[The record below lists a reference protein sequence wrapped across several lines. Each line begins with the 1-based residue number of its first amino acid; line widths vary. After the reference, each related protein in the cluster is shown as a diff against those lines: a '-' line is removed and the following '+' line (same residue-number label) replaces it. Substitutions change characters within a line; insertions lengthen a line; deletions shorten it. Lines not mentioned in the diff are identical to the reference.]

1 METLTTQAHLVRE
14 VFRMEKILVDQA
26 RTLTLASTGPST
38 TTIYNTLGTINGGL
52 ETLER
57 LVFGELTEEQ
67 RARGA
72 GDLGCSDG

>member
-26 RTLTLASTGPST
+26 RSLTLGLGGPSMT
-38 TTIYNTLGTINGGL
+38 AIYNTLGTINGGL

-67 RARGA
+67 RARVA
-72 GDLGCSDG
+72 GYLGCSDG